1 MGYFGWHLQKL
12 IPLKILI
19 VLAALPLFLYIFG
32 FMIPVPKFLLR
43 FQSKIMRSIQN
54 VSTFKKSVFI
64 GFLSPALPC
73 GLLYSALGASVAAPN
88 PLTGSFWMMMF
99 ALGTIPLMVLSQIS
113 IQFGFKFIPQKYLQ
127 PMTKA
132 YILNQSNPE
141 KSIMIGDGL
150 NDGLAFKKA
159 HLSAS
164 PLGERSPLTNQADF
178 LFISGKLS
186 WLLGLNK
193 VSHQFRKVVIT
204 NLSFS
209 AIYNVFAI
217 TLAMLGFINP
227 LVCAILMPLSSI
239 LIIAWTLKEMKK
251 VL

>member
-1 MGYFGWHLQKL
+1 MHHHHHHLELFGAYAFFIFGLLGSLHCLGMCGPLSTLFLNPNKKGFLKNTFSYHLARSLSYGLIGLIMGYFGWHLQKL

-132 YILNQSNPE
+132 
-141 KSIMIGDGL
+141 
-150 NDGLAFKKA
+150 LA
-159 HLSAS
+159 
-164 PLGERSPLTNQADF
+164 LTSLFF
-178 LFISGKLS
+178 LIWFGSQHI
-186 WLLGLNK
+186 
-193 VSHQFRKVVIT
+193 
-204 NLSFS
+204 
-209 AIYNVFAI
+209 
-217 TLAMLGFINP
+217 
-227 LVCAILMPLSSI
+227 
-239 LIIAWTLKEMKK
+239 
-251 VL
+251 